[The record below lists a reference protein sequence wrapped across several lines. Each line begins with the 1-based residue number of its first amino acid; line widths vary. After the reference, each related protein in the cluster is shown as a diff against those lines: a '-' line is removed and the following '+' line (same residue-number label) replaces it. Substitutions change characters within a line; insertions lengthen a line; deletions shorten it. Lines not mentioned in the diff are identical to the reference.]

1 MISNVIPADN
11 ARLCP
16 SQGDKLMRLPS
27 QTIGKEELLR
37 SMSVAEE
44 GPEEMMDAED
54 YLQPTSSAA
63 PPPPAANGSVVGKVS
78 IVSTVCKVK
87 DNYQV
92 VSGVTQNTLVSIPD
106 MQHVSSSSK
115 KNAKIYIFIYSPLI
129 TFIHARLSPPSFLEH
144 IHSGNVQTI

>member
-1 MISNVIPADN
+1 MISKVIPADN
-11 ARLCP
+11 ARLSP

-78 IVSTVCKVK
+78 IVSTVCMGKGQLSRGFRGNPK
-87 DNYQV
+87 YFGFNPWY
-92 VSGVTQNTLVSIPD
+92 
-106 MQHVSSSSK
+106 
-115 KNAKIYIFIYSPLI
+115 AACLI
-129 TFIHARLSPPSFLEH
+129 QLKEKC
-144 IHSGNVQTI
+144 